1 MKNKMK
7 LFQRGFSLKCILFAI
22 DRKTIVLMTG
32 FILLLTCT
40 ITGCGSNSP
49 QQSILPVSEPISTE
63 NPAQEEPAQEVQN
76 QPAQEEPAQ
85 EVQNQPAQEE
95 PAQEAQN
102 QPAPE
107 QPNIEQPSQAEANQ
121 SQISSSPSQPL
132 EKVESEAEIA
142 TPSPDISS
150 SSPSYLGTW
159 QITSSTFGA
168 YSAMSEEDCSALM
181 GTRFEYF
188 NDYAIYDDQH
198 RLDSPQYIESIL
210 TADDFSSIYQGT
222 SLETLG
228 ISKDSIQVVA
238 IENAGGIGDTFYIK
252 DENTLIIPWDGVFFE
267 VQRVSSDS

>member
-1 MKNKMK
+1 MKQTNK
-7 LFQRGFSLKCILFAI
+7 LFHKEFLLKFPLSAI
-22 DRKTIVLMTG
+22 DRKTIVLLTG

-40 ITGCGSNSP
+40 ITGCGSNSQ
-49 QQSILPVSEPISTE
+49 QQSTLPVTEPIPIE
-63 NPAQEEPAQEVQN
+63 NPAQEESTQETQN
-76 QPAQEEPAQ
+76 QS
-85 EVQNQPAQEE
+85 V
-95 PAQEAQN
+95 
-102 QPAPE
+102 PE
-107 QPNIEQPSQAEANQ
+107 QPDMEQPSQAEDNQ
-121 SQISSSPSQPL
+121 SQFSPSTQSVP
-132 EKVESEAEIA
+132 EKAEAETVA
-142 TPSPDISS
+142 PSPDVSS

-210 TADDFSSIYQGT
+210 TVDDFSSIYQGT

-238 IENAGGIGDTFYIK
+238 IENASGIGDTFYIK

>member
-1 MKNKMK
+1 MKQTNK
-7 LFQRGFSLKCILFAI
+7 LFQKVFSLKFPLSAI
-22 DRKTIVLMTG
+22 DRKTIVLLTG

-40 ITGCGSNSP
+40 ITGCGSNSQ
-49 QQSILPVSEPISTE
+49 QQSTLPVTEPIPIE
-63 NPAQEEPAQEVQN
+63 NPAQEESTQETQN
-76 QPAQEEPAQ
+76 QS
-85 EVQNQPAQEE
+85 V
-95 PAQEAQN
+95 
-102 QPAPE
+102 PE
-107 QPNIEQPSQAEANQ
+107 QPDMEQPSQAEDNQ
-121 SQISSSPSQPL
+121 SQFSPSTQSVP
-132 EKVESEAEIA
+132 EKAEAETVA
-142 TPSPDISS
+142 PSPDVSS

-238 IENAGGIGDTFYIK
+238 IENASGIGDTFYIK

>member
-1 MKNKMK
+1 MKQTNKI
-7 LFQRGFSLKCILFAI
+7 FQKEFSLKFPLSAI
-22 DRKTIVLMTG
+22 DRKTIILRTG

-40 ITGCGSNSP
+40 ITGCGSNSQ
-49 QQSILPVSEPISTE
+49 QQSTLPVTEPIPIE
-63 NPAQEEPAQEVQN
+63 NPAQEEPGQEESTQETQN
-76 QPAQEEPAQ
+76 QS
-85 EVQNQPAQEE
+85 V
-95 PAQEAQN
+95 
-102 QPAPE
+102 PE
-107 QPNIEQPSQAEANQ
+107 QPDMEQPSQAEANQ
-121 SQISSSPSQPL
+121 SQISPSPQPVS
-132 EKVESEAEIA
+132 EKVDSEAETA
-142 TPSPDISS
+142 APSPDVSS

-188 NDYAIYDDQH
+188 NDYAIYDNQN
-198 RLDSPQYIESIL
+198 RLDSPQYIESIQ
-210 TADDFSSIYQGT
+210 TADDFSTIYQGT

-267 VQRVSSDS
+267 VQRISSDN

>member
-1 MKNKMK
+1 MKQTNK
-7 LFQRGFSLKCILFAI
+7 LFQKEFSLKFPLSAI
-22 DRKTIVLMTG
+22 NRKTIVLLTG

-40 ITGCGSNSP
+40 ITGCGSNSQ
-49 QQSILPVSEPISTE
+49 QQSTLPVTEPIPIE
-63 NPAQEEPAQEVQN
+63 NPAQEEPAQETQN
-76 QPAQEEPAQ
+76 QS
-85 EVQNQPAQEE
+85 V
-95 PAQEAQN
+95 
-102 QPAPE
+102 PE
-107 QPNIEQPSQAEANQ
+107 QPDMEQPSQAEDNQ
-121 SQISSSPSQPL
+121 SQFSPSTQSIP
-132 EKVESEAEIA
+132 EEVEAETETVA
-142 TPSPDISS
+142 PSPDVSS

-168 YSAMSEEDCSALM
+168 YSAMSEEDCSALV

-188 NDYAIYDDQH
+188 KDYAIYDDEH
-198 RLDSPQYIESIL
+198 RLDSPKYIESIL

>member
-1 MKNKMK
+1 MKQITATN
-7 LFQRGFSLKCILFAI
+7 
-22 DRKTIVLMTG
+22 RKTIVLLTG

-40 ITGCGSNSP
+40 ITGCGNNS
-49 QQSILPVSEPISTE
+49 QEQSTLPVKEPIPIE
-63 NPAQEEPAQEVQN
+63 NPAQEES
-76 QPAQEEPAQ
+76 
-85 EVQNQPAQEE
+85 
-95 PAQEAQN
+95 AQEAQN
-102 QPAPE
+102 QSVPE
-107 QPNIEQPSQAEANQ
+107 QPDMEQPSQAEDNQ
-121 SQISSSPSQPL
+121 SQFSPSTQSVP
-132 EKVESEAEIA
+132 EEVEAETETVA
-142 TPSPDISS
+142 PSPDVSS

-168 YSAMSEEDCSALM
+168 YSAMSEEDCSALV

-188 NDYAIYDDQH
+188 KDYAIYDDQH

-238 IENAGGIGDTFYIK
+238 IENASGIGDTFYIK

-267 VQRVSSDS
+267 VQRVSTDS

>member
-1 MKNKMK
+1 MKQTNK
-7 LFQRGFSLKCILFAI
+7 LFQKEFSLKFPLSAI
-22 DRKTIVLMTG
+22 ERKTIVLLTG

-40 ITGCGSNSP
+40 ITGCGSNSQ
-49 QQSILPVSEPISTE
+49 QQSTLPVTEPIPIE
-63 NPAQEEPAQEVQN
+63 NPAQEESRQETQN
-76 QPAQEEPAQ
+76 QS
-85 EVQNQPAQEE
+85 V
-95 PAQEAQN
+95 
-102 QPAPE
+102 PE
-107 QPNIEQPSQAEANQ
+107 QPDMEQPSQAEDNQ
-121 SQISSSPSQPL
+121 SQFSPSTQSVP
-132 EKVESEAEIA
+132 EEVEAETETVA
-142 TPSPDISS
+142 PSPDVSS

-168 YSAMSEEDCSALM
+168 YSAMSEEDCSALV

-188 NDYAIYDDQH
+188 KDYAIYDDQH

-228 ISKDSIQVVA
+228 IFKDSIQVVA

>member
-1 MKNKMK
+1 MKQTNK
-7 LFQRGFSLKCILFAI
+7 LFQKEFSLKFPLSAI
-22 DRKTIVLMTG
+22 NRKTIVLLTG

-40 ITGCGSNSP
+40 ITGCGSNSQ
-49 QQSILPVSEPISTE
+49 QQSTLPVTEPIPIE
-63 NPAQEEPAQEVQN
+63 NPAQEEPAQETQN
-76 QPAQEEPAQ
+76 QS
-85 EVQNQPAQEE
+85 V
-95 PAQEAQN
+95 
-102 QPAPE
+102 PE
-107 QPNIEQPSQAEANQ
+107 QPDMEQPSQAEDNQ
-121 SQISSSPSQPL
+121 SQFSPSTQSIP
-132 EKVESEAEIA
+132 EEVEAETETVA
-142 TPSPDISS
+142 PSPDVSS

-198 RLDSPQYIESIL
+198 RLDSPQYIESIQ

>member
-1 MKNKMK
+1 MKQTNKI
-7 LFQRGFSLKCILFAI
+7 FQKEFSLKFPLSAI
-22 DRKTIVLMTG
+22 DRKTIILRTG

-40 ITGCGSNSP
+40 ITGCGSNSQ
-49 QQSILPVSEPISTE
+49 QQSTLPVTEPIPIV
-63 NPAQEEPAQEVQN
+63 NPAQQEPAQETQN
-76 QPAQEEPAQ
+76 QP
-85 EVQNQPAQEE
+85 VS
-95 PAQEAQN
+95 
-102 QPAPE
+102 E
-107 QPNIEQPSQAEANQ
+107 QPDMEQPSQAEDNQ
-121 SQISSSPSQPL
+121 SQFSPSTQSVP
-132 EKVESEAEIA
+132 EEVEAETETVA
-142 TPSPDISS
+142 PSPDVSS

-188 NDYAIYDDQH
+188 NDYAIYDNQH

>member
-1 MKNKMK
+1 MKQTNK
-7 LFQRGFSLKCILFAI
+7 LFHKEFLLKFPLSAI
-22 DRKTIVLMTG
+22 DRKTIVLLTG

-40 ITGCGSNSP
+40 ITGCGSNSQ
-49 QQSILPVSEPISTE
+49 QQSTLPVTEPIPIE
-63 NPAQEEPAQEVQN
+63 NPAQEEPTQETQN
-76 QPAQEEPAQ
+76 QS
-85 EVQNQPAQEE
+85 V
-95 PAQEAQN
+95 
-102 QPAPE
+102 PE
-107 QPNIEQPSQAEANQ
+107 QPDMEQPSQAEDNQ
-121 SQISSSPSQPL
+121 SQFSPSTQSVP
-132 EKVESEAEIA
+132 EKAEAETVA
-142 TPSPDISS
+142 PSPDVSS

-238 IENAGGIGDTFYIK
+238 IENASGIGDTFYIK

>member
-1 MKNKMK
+1 MKQTNK
-7 LFQRGFSLKCILFAI
+7 LFQKEFSLKFPLSAI
-22 DRKTIVLMTG
+22 DRKTIVLLTG

-40 ITGCGSNSP
+40 ITGCGSNSQ
-49 QQSILPVSEPISTE
+49 QQSTLPVTEPVPIE
-63 NPAQEEPAQEVQN
+63 NPAQEESTQETQN
-76 QPAQEEPAQ
+76 QS
-85 EVQNQPAQEE
+85 V
-95 PAQEAQN
+95 
-102 QPAPE
+102 PE
-107 QPNIEQPSQAEANQ
+107 QPDMEQPSQAEDNQ
-121 SQISSSPSQPL
+121 SQFSPSTQSVP
-132 EKVESEAEIA
+132 EKAEAETVA
-142 TPSPDISS
+142 PSPDVSS

-238 IENAGGIGDTFYIK
+238 IENASGIGDTFYIK

-267 VQRVSSDS
+267 IQRVSSDS

>member
-1 MKNKMK
+1 MKQTNK
-7 LFQRGFSLKCILFAI
+7 LFQKEFSLKFPLSAI
-22 DRKTIVLMTG
+22 DRKTIVLLTG

-40 ITGCGSNSP
+40 ITGCGSNSQ
-49 QQSILPVSEPISTE
+49 QQSTLPVTEPVPIE
-63 NPAQEEPAQEVQN
+63 NPAQEESTQETQN
-76 QPAQEEPAQ
+76 QS
-85 EVQNQPAQEE
+85 V
-95 PAQEAQN
+95 
-102 QPAPE
+102 PE
-107 QPNIEQPSQAEANQ
+107 QPDMEQPSQAEDNQ
-121 SQISSSPSQPL
+121 SQFSPSTQSVP
-132 EKVESEAEIA
+132 EKAEAETVA
-142 TPSPDISS
+142 PSPDVSS

-210 TADDFSSIYQGT
+210 TVDDFSSIYQGT

-238 IENAGGIGDTFYIK
+238 IENASGIGDTFYIK

-267 VQRVSSDS
+267 IQRVSSDS

>member
-1 MKNKMK
+1 MKQTNK
-7 LFQRGFSLKCILFAI
+7 LFQKEFSLKFPLSAI
-22 DRKTIVLMTG
+22 NRKTIVLLTG

-49 QQSILPVSEPISTE
+49 QQSTLPVTEPIPIE
-63 NPAQEEPAQEVQN
+63 NPAQEEPAQETQN
-76 QPAQEEPAQ
+76 QS
-85 EVQNQPAQEE
+85 V
-95 PAQEAQN
+95 
-102 QPAPE
+102 PE
-107 QPNIEQPSQAEANQ
+107 QPDMEQPSQAEDNQ
-121 SQISSSPSQPL
+121 SQFSPSTQFVP
-132 EKVESEAEIA
+132 EEVEAETETVA
-142 TPSPDISS
+142 PSPDVSS

-159 QITSSTFGA
+159 QITSSTFSA

-198 RLDSPQYIESIL
+198 RLDSPQYIESIQ

-238 IENAGGIGDTFYIK
+238 IENAIGIGDTFYIK

>member
-1 MKNKMK
+1 MKQTNK
-7 LFQRGFSLKCILFAI
+7 LFQKKISIKFPLSAI
-22 DRKTIVLMTG
+22 ERKTIVLLTG

-40 ITGCGSNSP
+40 ITGCGSNSQ
-49 QQSILPVSEPISTE
+49 QQSILPVTESIPIE
-63 NPAQEEPAQEVQN
+63 NPAQEESGQETQN
-76 QPAQEEPAQ
+76 QS
-85 EVQNQPAQEE
+85 V
-95 PAQEAQN
+95 
-102 QPAPE
+102 PE
-107 QPNIEQPSQAEANQ
+107 QPDMEQPSQAEDNQ
-121 SQISSSPSQPL
+121 SQVSPSTQPVP
-132 EKVESEAEIA
+132 EKVEAETVA
-142 TPSPDISS
+142 PSPDGSS

-188 NDYAIYDDQH
+188 NDYAIYDNQH
-198 RLDSPQYIESIL
+198 RLDSPRYIESIL

>member
-1 MKNKMK
+1 MKQTNK
-7 LFQRGFSLKCILFAI
+7 LFQKKFSLKFPLSAI
-22 DRKTIVLMTG
+22 ERKTIVLLTG

-40 ITGCGSNSP
+40 ITGCGSNSQ
-49 QQSILPVSEPISTE
+49 QQSILPVTESIPIE
-63 NPAQEEPAQEVQN
+63 NPAQEESGQETQN
-76 QPAQEEPAQ
+76 QS
-85 EVQNQPAQEE
+85 V
-95 PAQEAQN
+95 
-102 QPAPE
+102 PE
-107 QPNIEQPSQAEANQ
+107 QPDMEQLSQAEDNQ
-121 SQISSSPSQPL
+121 SQVSPSTQPVP
-132 EKVESEAEIA
+132 EKVEAETVA
-142 TPSPDISS
+142 PSPDGSS

-198 RLDSPQYIESIL
+198 RLDSPQYIESIQ

>member
-1 MKNKMK
+1 MKQTNK
-7 LFQRGFSLKCILFAI
+7 LFQNEFSLKFPLSAI
-22 DRKTIVLMTG
+22 NRKTIVLLTV

-40 ITGCGSNSP
+40 ITGCGSNSQ
-49 QQSILPVSEPISTE
+49 QQSTLPVTEPIPIET
-63 NPAQEEPAQEVQN
+63 PAQEESTQETQN
-76 QPAQEEPAQ
+76 QS
-85 EVQNQPAQEE
+85 V
-95 PAQEAQN
+95 
-102 QPAPE
+102 PE
-107 QPNIEQPSQAEANQ
+107 QPDMEQPSQAEDNQ
-121 SQISSSPSQPL
+121 SQFSPSTPSVP
-132 EKVESEAEIA
+132 EEVEAETETVA
-142 TPSPDISS
+142 PSPDVS

-188 NDYAIYDDQH
+188 NDYAIYDNQH

-238 IENAGGIGDTFYIK
+238 IENASGIGDTFYIK

>member
-1 MKNKMK
+1 MKQTNK
-7 LFQRGFSLKCILFAI
+7 LFQKEFSLKFPLSAI
-22 DRKTIVLMTG
+22 DRKTIVLLTG

-40 ITGCGSNSP
+40 ITGCGSNSQ
-49 QQSILPVSEPISTE
+49 QQSTLPVTEPVPIE
-63 NPAQEEPAQEVQN
+63 NPAQEESTQETQN
-76 QPAQEEPAQ
+76 QS
-85 EVQNQPAQEE
+85 V
-95 PAQEAQN
+95 
-102 QPAPE
+102 PE
-107 QPNIEQPSQAEANQ
+107 QPDMEQPSQAEDNQ
-121 SQISSSPSQPL
+121 SQFSPSTQSVP
-132 EKVESEAEIA
+132 EKAEAETVA
-142 TPSPDISS
+142 PSPDVSS

-210 TADDFSSIYQGT
+210 TVDDFSSIYQGT

-238 IENAGGIGDTFYIK
+238 IENASGIGDTFYIK

>member
-1 MKNKMK
+1 MKQTNK
-7 LFQRGFSLKCILFAI
+7 LFHKEFLLKFPLSAI
-22 DRKTIVLMTG
+22 DRKTIVLLTG

-40 ITGCGSNSP
+40 ITGCGSNSQ
-49 QQSILPVSEPISTE
+49 QQSTLPVTEPIPIE
-63 NPAQEEPAQEVQN
+63 NPAQEESTQETQN
-76 QPAQEEPAQ
+76 QS
-85 EVQNQPAQEE
+85 V
-95 PAQEAQN
+95 
-102 QPAPE
+102 PE
-107 QPNIEQPSQAEANQ
+107 QPDMEQPSQAEDNQ
-121 SQISSSPSQPL
+121 SQFSPSTQSVP
-132 EKVESEAEIA
+132 EKAEAETVA
-142 TPSPDISS
+142 PSPDVSS

-188 NDYAIYDDQH
+188 NDYAIYDNQH

-210 TADDFSSIYQGT
+210 TVDDFSSIYQGT

-238 IENAGGIGDTFYIK
+238 IENASGIGDTFYIK

>member
-1 MKNKMK
+1 MKQTNK
-7 LFQRGFSLKCILFAI
+7 LFQKEFSLKFPLSAI
-22 DRKTIVLMTG
+22 DRKTIVLLTG

-40 ITGCGSNSP
+40 ITGCGSNSQ
-49 QQSILPVSEPISTE
+49 QQSTLPVTEPIPIET
-63 NPAQEEPAQEVQN
+63 PAQEESTQETLYQSV
-76 QPAQEEPAQ
+76 
-85 EVQNQPAQEE
+85 
-95 PAQEAQN
+95 
-102 QPAPE
+102 PE
-107 QPNIEQPSQAEANQ
+107 QPDMEQPSQAEDNQ
-121 SQISSSPSQPL
+121 SQFSPSTPSVP
-132 EKVESEAEIA
+132 EEVEAETETVA
-142 TPSPDISS
+142 PSPDVS

-188 NDYAIYDDQH
+188 NDYAIYDNQH

-238 IENAGGIGDTFYIK
+238 IENASGIGDTFYIK

>member
-1 MKNKMK
+1 MIKINKF
-7 LFQRGFSLKCILFAI
+7 FQKEFPLKFPLSAI
-22 DRKTIVLMTG
+22 GRKTIVLLTG

-40 ITGCGSNSP
+40 ITGCGSNNQ
-49 QQSILPVSEPISTE
+49 QQSILRE
-63 NPAQEEPAQEVQN
+63 NPTQEEPAQE
-76 QPAQEEPAQ
+76 E
-85 EVQNQPAQEE
+85 PAQEE

-102 QPAPE
+102 QSVPE
-107 QPNIEQPSQAEANQ
+107 QPNMEQPSQENDNQ
-121 SQISSSPSQPL
+121 SQFSPSLQPDP
-132 EKVESEAEIA
+132 EKVESEAETTA
-142 TPSPDISS
+142 PSSDVSS
-150 SSPSYLGTW
+150 SSPSYWGTW

-168 YSAMSEEDCSALM
+168 YSAMSEEDCSALV

-188 NDYAIYDDQH
+188 KDYAIYDDEH
-198 RLDSPQYIESIL
+198 RLDSPKYIESIL

-238 IENAGGIGDTFYIK
+238 IENASGIGDTFYIK

>member
-1 MKNKMK
+1 MKQTNKI
-7 LFQRGFSLKCILFAI
+7 FQKEFSLKFPLSAI
-22 DRKTIVLMTG
+22 DRKTIILRTG

-40 ITGCGSNSP
+40 ITGCGSNSQ
-49 QQSILPVSEPISTE
+49 QQSTLPVTEPIPIE
-63 NPAQEEPAQEVQN
+63 NPAQEEPGQEESTQESQN
-76 QPAQEEPAQ
+76 QS
-85 EVQNQPAQEE
+85 V
-95 PAQEAQN
+95 
-102 QPAPE
+102 PE
-107 QPNIEQPSQAEANQ
+107 QPDMEQPSQAEDNQ
-121 SQISSSPSQPL
+121 SQISPSPQPVS
-132 EKVESEAEIA
+132 EKVDSEAETA
-142 TPSPDISS
+142 APSPDVSS

-198 RLDSPQYIESIL
+198 RLDSPQYIESIQ
-210 TADDFSSIYQGT
+210 TADDFSTIYQGT

-267 VQRVSSDS
+267 VQRISSDN

>member
-1 MKNKMK
+1 MKQTNK
-7 LFQRGFSLKCILFAI
+7 LFHKEFLLKFPLSAI
-22 DRKTIVLMTG
+22 DRKTIVLLTG

-40 ITGCGSNSP
+40 ITGCGSNSQ
-49 QQSILPVSEPISTE
+49 QQSTLPVTEPVPIE
-63 NPAQEEPAQEVQN
+63 NPAQEESTQETQN
-76 QPAQEEPAQ
+76 QS
-85 EVQNQPAQEE
+85 V
-95 PAQEAQN
+95 
-102 QPAPE
+102 PE
-107 QPNIEQPSQAEANQ
+107 QPDMEQPSQAEDNQ
-121 SQISSSPSQPL
+121 SQFSPSTQSVP
-132 EKVESEAEIA
+132 EKAEAETVA
-142 TPSPDISS
+142 PSPDVSS

-188 NDYAIYDDQH
+188 KDYAIYDDEH

-238 IENAGGIGDTFYIK
+238 IENASGIGDTFYIK

>member
-1 MKNKMK
+1 MKQTNK
-7 LFQRGFSLKCILFAI
+7 LFQKEFSFKFPLSAI
-22 DRKTIVLMTG
+22 DRKTIVLLTG

-40 ITGCGSNSP
+40 ITGCGSNSQ
-49 QQSILPVSEPISTE
+49 QQSTLPVTEPIPIE
-63 NPAQEEPAQEVQN
+63 NPAQEEPAQETQN
-76 QPAQEEPAQ
+76 QSVPEQPDMEQPAQ
-85 EVQNQPAQEE
+85 
-95 PAQEAQN
+95 
-102 QPAPE
+102 
-107 QPNIEQPSQAEANQ
+107 AEDNQ
-121 SQISSSPSQPL
+121 SQISPSTQSVP
-132 EKVESEAEIA
+132 EKVEDETVA
-142 TPSPDISS
+142 PSPDVSS

-198 RLDSPQYIESIL
+198 RLDSPQYIESIQ

-238 IENAGGIGDTFYIK
+238 IENASGIGDTFYIK

>member
-1 MKNKMK
+1 MKQITATN
-7 LFQRGFSLKCILFAI
+7 
-22 DRKTIVLMTG
+22 RKTIVLLTG

-40 ITGCGSNSP
+40 ITGCGNNS
-49 QQSILPVSEPISTE
+49 QEQSTLPVKEPIPIE
-63 NPAQEEPAQEVQN
+63 NPAQEES
-76 QPAQEEPAQ
+76 
-85 EVQNQPAQEE
+85 
-95 PAQEAQN
+95 AQEAQN
-102 QPAPE
+102 QSVPE
-107 QPNIEQPSQAEANQ
+107 QPDMEQPSQAEDNQ
-121 SQISSSPSQPL
+121 SQFSPSTQSVP
-132 EKVESEAEIA
+132 EEVEAETETVA
-142 TPSPDISS
+142 PSPDVSS

-198 RLDSPQYIESIL
+198 RLDSPQYIESIQ

-238 IENAGGIGDTFYIK
+238 IENASGIGDTFYIK

-267 VQRVSSDS
+267 VQRVSTDS

>member
-1 MKNKMK
+1 MKQTNK
-7 LFQRGFSLKCILFAI
+7 LFQKEISLKFPLSAI
-22 DRKTIVLMTG
+22 DRKTIVLLTG

-40 ITGCGSNSP
+40 ITGCGSNSQ
-49 QQSILPVSEPISTE
+49 QQSTLPVTESIPIE
-63 NPAQEEPAQEVQN
+63 NPAQEESAQEVQN
-76 QPAQEEPAQ
+76 QS
-85 EVQNQPAQEE
+85 VS
-95 PAQEAQN
+95 
-102 QPAPE
+102 E
-107 QPNIEQPSQAEANQ
+107 QPDMEQPSQVEDNQ
-121 SQISSSPSQPL
+121 SQFSSTIQPVP
-132 EKVESEAEIA
+132 EEVEAETETVA
-142 TPSPDISS
+142 PSPDVSS

-168 YSAMSEEDCSALM
+168 YSAMSEEDCSALV

-188 NDYAIYDDQH
+188 NDYAIYDNQH

-228 ISKDSIQVVA
+228 ISRDSIQVVA
-238 IENAGGIGDTFYIK
+238 IENASGIGDTFYIK

>member
-1 MKNKMK
+1 MKKIISKRNFP
-7 LFQRGFSLKCILFAI
+7 LHSPLSVI
-22 DRKTIVLMTG
+22 DRKDIVLLIG
-32 FILLLTCT
+32 FILVLSCS
-40 ITGCGSNSP
+40 ITGCGSNNQ
-49 QQSILPVSEPISTE
+49 QQSILPVTEPIARE
-63 NPAQEEPAQEVQN
+63 NPAQEA
-76 QPAQEEPAQ
+76 
-85 EVQNQPAQEE
+85 

-102 QPAPE
+102 QSVP
-107 QPNIEQPSQAEANQ
+107 
-121 SQISSSPSQPL
+121 
-132 EKVESEAEIA
+132 EKVETEAEA
-142 TPSPDISS
+142 ETEAETDAPTPDVSS

-168 YSAMSEEDCSALM
+168 YSAMSEEDCSALV

-188 NDYAIYDDQH
+188 KDYAIYDDEH
-198 RLDSPQYIESIL
+198 RLDSPKYIESIL

-267 VQRVSSDS
+267 VQRISSDS

>member
-1 MKNKMK
+1 MSKKNK
-7 LFQRGFSLKCILFAI
+7 LFQKEFSLKFPRSAI
-22 DRKTIVLMTG
+22 GRKTIVLLTG

-40 ITGCGSNSP
+40 ITGCGSSNQ
-49 QQSILPVSEPISTE
+49 QQSISRE
-63 NPAQEEPAQEVQN
+63 NPAQEEPAQE
-76 QPAQEEPAQ
+76 AQSQ
-85 EVQNQPAQEE
+85 SV
-95 PAQEAQN
+95 
-102 QPAPE
+102 PE
-107 QPNIEQPSQAEANQ
+107 QPDMEQPSQEEANQ
-121 SQISSSPSQPL
+121 SQFSPILQPDP
-132 EKVESEAEIA
+132 EKMESEAETA
-142 TPSPDISS
+142 APSPDVSS
-150 SSPSYLGTW
+150 SSPSYFGTW

-168 YSAMSEEDCSALM
+168 YSAMSEEDCSALV

-188 NDYAIYDDQH
+188 KDYAIYDDEH
-198 RLDSPQYIESIL
+198 RLDSPKYIESIL

>member
-1 MKNKMK
+1 MKQTNK
-7 LFQRGFSLKCILFAI
+7 LFQKEFSLKFPLSAI
-22 DRKTIVLMTG
+22 NRKTIVLLTG

-40 ITGCGSNSP
+40 ITGCGSNSQ
-49 QQSILPVSEPISTE
+49 QQSTLPVTEPIPIET
-63 NPAQEEPAQEVQN
+63 PAQEESTQETQN
-76 QPAQEEPAQ
+76 QS
-85 EVQNQPAQEE
+85 V
-95 PAQEAQN
+95 
-102 QPAPE
+102 PE
-107 QPNIEQPSQAEANQ
+107 QPDMEQPSQAEDNQ
-121 SQISSSPSQPL
+121 SQFSPSTPSVP
-132 EKVESEAEIA
+132 EEVEAETETVA
-142 TPSPDISS
+142 PSPDVS

-188 NDYAIYDDQH
+188 NDYAIYDNQH

>member
-1 MKNKMK
+1 MKQTNK
-7 LFQRGFSLKCILFAI
+7 LFQKEFSLKFPLSAI
-22 DRKTIVLMTG
+22 NRKTIVLLTG

-40 ITGCGSNSP
+40 ITGCGSNSQ
-49 QQSILPVSEPISTE
+49 QQSTPPVTEPIPIV
-63 NPAQEEPAQEVQN
+63 NPAQEEPAQETQN
-76 QPAQEEPAQ
+76 QS
-85 EVQNQPAQEE
+85 V
-95 PAQEAQN
+95 
-102 QPAPE
+102 PE
-107 QPNIEQPSQAEANQ
+107 QPDMEQPSQAEDNQ
-121 SQISSSPSQPL
+121 SQFSPSTQFVP
-132 EKVESEAEIA
+132 EEVEAETETVA
-142 TPSPDISS
+142 PSPDVSS

-159 QITSSTFGA
+159 QITSSTFGT
-168 YSAMSEEDCSALM
+168 YSAMSEEDCSALV

-188 NDYAIYDDQH
+188 NDYAIYDNQH

-238 IENAGGIGDTFYIK
+238 IENAIGIGDTFYIK

>member
-1 MKNKMK
+1 MKKTNK
-7 LFQRGFSLKCILFAI
+7 LFHKEFLLKFPLSAI
-22 DRKTIVLMTG
+22 DRKTIVLLTG

-40 ITGCGSNSP
+40 ITGCGSNSQ
-49 QQSILPVSEPISTE
+49 QQSTLPVTEPIPIE
-63 NPAQEEPAQEVQN
+63 NPAQEESTQETQN
-76 QPAQEEPAQ
+76 QS
-85 EVQNQPAQEE
+85 V
-95 PAQEAQN
+95 
-102 QPAPE
+102 PE
-107 QPNIEQPSQAEANQ
+107 QPDMEQPSQAEDNQ
-121 SQISSSPSQPL
+121 SQFSPSTQSVP
-132 EKVESEAEIA
+132 EKAEAETVA
-142 TPSPDISS
+142 PSPDVSS

-188 NDYAIYDDQH
+188 NDYAIYDNQH

-238 IENAGGIGDTFYIK
+238 IENASGIGDTFYIK

>member
-1 MKNKMK
+1 MKQTNKI
-7 LFQRGFSLKCILFAI
+7 FQKEFSLKFPLSAI
-22 DRKTIVLMTG
+22 DRKTIILRTG

-40 ITGCGSNSP
+40 ITGCGSNSQ
-49 QQSILPVSEPISTE
+49 QQSTLPVTEPIPIE
-63 NPAQEEPAQEVQN
+63 NPAQEEPGQEESTQESQN
-76 QPAQEEPAQ
+76 QS
-85 EVQNQPAQEE
+85 V
-95 PAQEAQN
+95 
-102 QPAPE
+102 PE
-107 QPNIEQPSQAEANQ
+107 QPDMEQPSQAETNQ
-121 SQISSSPSQPL
+121 SQISPSPQPVS
-132 EKVESEAEIA
+132 EKVDSEAETA
-142 TPSPDISS
+142 APSPDVSS

-198 RLDSPQYIESIL
+198 RLDSPQYIESIQ
-210 TADDFSSIYQGT
+210 TADDFSTIYQGT

-267 VQRVSSDS
+267 VQRISSDN